1 MLEAPRLD
9 PDALAADLAKASA
22 GKLKIFLGSAPGVG
36 KTWEMLVAARRRIIE
51 GADVLAGIIETHG
64 RQDTEAQ
71 LGVIPVMPRRTLA
84 YRGQALQEFDLD
96 AALARKP
103 GLLLMDE
110 LAHTNAP
117 GSRHGKRWED
127 VADLLA
133 AGIDVWAT
141 LNVQHLESLNDSVAR
156 ITGVRVTETLPDH
169 VLALANEIEL
179 IDLPPGELQQRLR
192 EGRIYRPD
200 VAKRALAG
208 FFREGNLASLRE
220 MALRRTAQHVD
231 DDVRGYMQ
239 RHAIEGPWPAGER
252 VMALV
257 AADGSGEAVVR
268 FAKRLAEALRAP
280 WIVLHVER
288 PVADPL
294 AIRPCL
300 ALAAQLGAEI
310 VTRSADDLVDATIA
324 VGRERNV
331 TQLVIGR
338 TARRT
343 WRSRLRR
350 RLGSQLMRRAPDFA
364 LLVVP
369 NSGRIPAPPPIRV
382 PEGLVGWG
390 GTTALVAAVAGLGTL
405 VRVQV
410 PQEAM
415 GMVFLATVVA
425 AGSRW
430 GLRIALYAAALAF
443 LAWDFLFIPPLYA
456 LTIGRAQD
464 LIALAV
470 FVAVAL
476 IVGVLASRVRTEA
489 HFGQARIDALRRI
502 GAFSRKLGVPTTE
515 PELLEEIARQAA
527 GVAGRAIVLT
537 GADDAFDIRA
547 AQPAADTMDEGA
559 WAAARWT
566 FAHQE
571 AAGRGTSTLPSASWR
586 FMPMRTVRGL
596 LGVLGVRTEASF
608 DPSLVQV
615 LEALADQAAVA
626 LERVR
631 LANQS
636 ARSAAQEETQK
647 LRTALLNSLSHDLR
661 TPLTG
666 IRGAAD
672 TLRDAWDTL
681 TPATRRDLLA
691 SIGEDTGRMTKFL
704 ANIMDL
710 TRLESGQIAP
720 RLSVAAVADIVEAAI
735 ARVPAASHVTVA
747 LPQPP
752 PSALVDPALLEQA
765 LVNVLDNAVRYSPA
779 GGMIAVRVT
788 VAGGFVRIAVAD
800 EGTGIS
806 AADLPHVFDS
816 FYRAS
821 RGDRVPPGTGL
832 GLAIA
837 RGLVEAVGGTVE
849 ASSPRPDAPADGA
862 PGTIVSLRVPVAR

>member
-1 MLEAPRLD
+1 MLQEPRLD

-36 KTWEMLVAARRRIIE
+36 KTWQMLAAAQRRLAE
-51 GADVLAGIIETHG
+51 GVDVLAGIIETHG

-71 LGVIPVMPRRTLA
+71 LGAIPVMPRRTLA
-84 YRGQALQEFDLD
+84 YRGQTLQEFDLD

-103 GLLLMDE
+103 ELLLMDE

-169 VLALANEIEL
+169 VLALAKEIEL
-179 IDLPPGELQQRLR
+179 IDLPPAELQQRLR

-200 VAKRALAG
+200 IAKRALAG

-268 FAKRLAEALRAP
+268 FAKRLAEALHAP
-280 WIVLHVER
+280 WIVLHLER
-288 PVADPL
+288 PIVDPL

-310 VTRSADDLVDATIA
+310 VTRSADDLVDTTIA

-338 TARRT
+338 TVRRT

-350 RLGSQLMRRAPDFA
+350 RLGTQLMRRAPDFA

-369 NSGRIPAPPPIRV
+369 NSGRVSAAPPIRV
-382 PEGLVGWG
+382 PEGVIGWV

-405 VRVQV
+405 VRAQV

-415 GMVFLATVVA
+415 GMVFLATIVA

-443 LAWDFLFIPPLYA
+443 VTWDFLFIPPLYA

-470 FVAVAL
+470 FAAVAL

-502 GAFSRKLGVPTTE
+502 GAFSRNLGAPTTE

-566 FAHQE
+566 FAHKE

-672 TLRDAWDTL
+672 TLRDTWDTL
-681 TPATRRDLLA
+681 APDTRRDLLA

-720 RLSVAAVADIVEAAI
+720 RLSVIAIADVIEAAI

-747 LPQPP
+747 LPEPP

-779 GGMIAVRVT
+779 WGLIAIRVT
-788 VAGGFVRIAVAD
+788 VAGGFARIAVAD

-837 RGLVEAVGGTVE
+837 RGLVEAVGGTAE

-862 PGTIVSLRVPVAR
+862 PGTIVTLRVPVAR